1 MNDANNSWF
10 GDDQVPL
17 AALRRQAFNLR
28 WATLPEDVIPLT
40 AADPDFA
47 VAPAV
52 REAIARQ
59 AAEGLFSYGPAA
71 GLPAFRQAC
80 AHFCSDRRGMGGG
93 PERILAVDGAAA
105 GMLHVCRLL
114 LRPGDEAIIF
124 DPVDFLFQ
132 AAVEAAGATVVRLP
146 VDPDRGELALERLE
160 ELVTPRTR
168 LLGVC
173 NPLNP
178 VGRVLRRQELEALAS
193 FAARHDLAILN
204 DEVWSDIVFAAEP
217 DGEAT
222 SETTSEA
229 PRAAT
234 GRGAGDGT
242 GAGRAAQRPAATM
255 AGTALPPTAA
265 PAGPA
270 VRFLSLAALA
280 PEVAAR
286 CWTVHGFSKN
296 YGLAGLR
303 VGYVHCPDAGSCER
317 LLNASLAETT
327 MHGVATL
334 SQIAAVAAL
343 EQGEAWLAA
352 WLVHLERQR
361 NLAVAELATMPG
373 TSVRSPEGT
382 YVLFPRVNHHGLSAE
397 ALTERLLQRQRL
409 AVVPGAA
416 RWFGPGATGH
426 LRLVFSTSEAILR
439 EGLARLR
446 RGLEE
451 LEEGSLSAPTLTPM
465 R

>member
-1 MNDANNSWF
+1 MNGWF

-59 AAEGLFSYGPAA
+59 AAEGLFSYGPAG

-80 AHFCSDRRGMGGG
+80 ATFCRERRGMGGG

-132 AAVEAAGATVVRLP
+132 AAVEAAGASVVRLP
-146 VDPDRGELALERLE
+146 VDPDGGELALERLE
-160 ELVTPRTR
+160 ELVTARTR

-178 VGRVLRRQELEALAS
+178 VGRVLRRHDLEVLGSVAV
-193 FAARHDLAILN
+193 RHDLAILN
-204 DEVWSDIVFAAEP
+204 DEVWSDIVYP
-217 DGEAT
+217 
-222 SETTSEA
+222 
-229 PRAAT
+229 PR
-234 GRGAGDGT
+234 
-242 GAGRAAQRPAATM
+242 P
-255 AGTALPPTAA
+255 
-265 PAGPA
+265 
-270 VRFLSLAALA
+270 FLSLAALD
-280 PEVAAR
+280 PELAAR

-296 YGLAGLR
+296 HGLAGLR
-303 VGYVHCPDAGSCER
+303 VGYVHCPDAASCER
-317 LLNASLAETT
+317 LLKASLADTT

-343 EQGEAWLAA
+343 EEGEAWLAA
-352 WLVHLERQR
+352 WLAHLERQR
-361 NLAVAELATMPG
+361 DLAVAELATMPG

-416 RWFGPGATGH
+416 RWFGPGAAGH

-451 LEEGSLSAPTLTPM
+451 LEELEELEAEAGG
-465 R
+465 